1 MKTTNTMTTSENPLQ
16 NERQEITE
24 QARCPMIRFI
34 VDDAA
39 YVLRYSY
46 LMRAECRTR
55 NGRDQIEIVWPH
67 VTVTIEGYHLDLI
80 LDWLAQQRLHSVTLH
95 TEIEQERK
103 EGQPYLE
110 RILFTENID

>member
-1 MKTTNTMTTSENPLQ
+1 MTTSENLLQ

-24 QARCPMIRFI
+24 QVRCPMIRFI

-39 YVLRYSY
+39 CVLRYSH
-46 LMRAECRTR
+46 LMRAECRTQ
-55 NGRDQIEIVWPH
+55 NGRDQIEVVWPR

-95 TEIEQERK
+95 TGIEQERK
-103 EGQPYLE
+103 ERQPYLE
-110 RILFTENID
+110 RILFADNAD